1 MPKIPLFENTSQ
13 IATQSGVKINP
24 TAGLSVISAEADA
37 DRAITEGMFNILETA
52 VGSGQEYL
60 KQKQEQDQATAR
72 HAYDLWKAEE
82 LPNTMD
88 KLRKEGLAQGYDA
101 TGIFG
106 RKIMPYLDDKAL
118 QDWAKDNNLTVT
130 KEMQQKW
137 DIDKAQ
143 IKRQEIIGVNKILN
157 EKYVAEGKQLAQI
170 QMKKGEFELAE
181 ATLKDLN
188 LSEEDFQ
195 TEMSTGRYGYY
206 ADKIET
212 IKNITELE
220 EIRKTFEDDEL
231 VNFSQTTALR
241 RLANATESS
250 YFANVSIP
258 DVKEAKTLLDDDLL
272 TKDWIEASAMPA
284 EEQQFFKNKLAV
296 KLRDSGLDSKYVK
309 GTAIL
314 NSSGKNISKELGI
327 TQSQYLED
335 TVLMMITKLELGRIK
350 DVKPREYLANIYELI
365 NSTRDDGTKY
375 FKDDFAS
382 ALIDKITKVRGDEN
396 RNGIYTTDAVP
407 NTYNEIE
414 QKALNLLI
422 DQYETLQQV
431 DAAQEVEGFGF
442 ALLQLNEFLDS
453 LRDDN
458 KKNEFAKERGIFV
471 TRNADGEKVYASYED
486 EVRRVVDQAFRGFRI
501 RVSDALMNKY
511 FEPTKIYESP
521 TDKNKDQYLT
531 DEQAVDSF
539 GMTDDELRKNI
550 EDDADKEEKKIKSE
564 KAMKLGVDQLKKQ
577 QGQFGLGSSGYGGIR
592 VGR

>member
-1 MPKIPLFENTSQ
+1 MPKIPLFEDTSK
-13 IATQSGVKINP
+13 IAIQSGVKISP

-37 DRAITEGMFNILETA
+37 DRAVTEGMFNILETA
-52 VGSGQEYL
+52 IGSGQEYL

-88 KLRKEGLAQGYDA
+88 KLRKEGSAQGYDA

-157 EKYVAEGKQLAQI
+157 EKYIAEGKQLAQI

-212 IKNITELE
+212 IKDITELE
-220 EIRKTFEDDEL
+220 EVRKTFEDDEL

-284 EEQQFFKNKLAV
+284 EEQQFFKDKLAV

-314 NSSGKNISKELGI
+314 NSSGEDISEELGI
-327 TQSQYLED
+327 TESQYLED
-335 TVLMMITKLELGRIK
+335 TVLIMITKLELGRI
-350 DVKPREYLANIYELI
+350 DAKPREYLTKIYELI
-365 NSTRDDGTKY
+365 NSTRDDETKY

-453 LRDDN
+453 LKKD
-458 KKNEFAKERGIFV
+458 KKNEFAKERDIFV

-501 RVSDALMNKY
+501 KVSDALMNKY
-511 FEPTKIYESP
+511 FEPTKIYEPP
-521 TDKNKDQYLT
+521 TDENKDQY
-531 DEQAVDSF
+531 
-539 GMTDDELRKNI
+539 
-550 EDDADKEEKKIKSE
+550 
-564 KAMKLGVDQLKKQ
+564 
-577 QGQFGLGSSGYGGIR
+577 
-592 VGR
+592 

>member
-1 MPKIPLFENTSQ
+1 MPKIPLFEDTSK
-13 IATQSGVKINP
+13 IAIQSGVKISP

-37 DRAITEGMFNILETA
+37 DRAVTEGMFNILETA
-52 VGSGQEYL
+52 IGSGQEYL

-88 KLRKEGLAQGYDA
+88 KLRKEGSAQGYDA

-157 EKYVAEGKQLAQI
+157 EKYIADGKQLAQI

-212 IKNITELE
+212 IKDITELE
-220 EIRKTFEDDEL
+220 EVRKTFEDDEL

-284 EEQQFFKNKLAV
+284 EEQQFFKDKLAV

-314 NSSGKNISKELGI
+314 NSSGEDISEELGI
-327 TQSQYLED
+327 TESQYLED
-335 TVLMMITKLELGRIK
+335 TVLIMITKLELGRI
-350 DVKPREYLANIYELI
+350 DAKPREYLTKIYELI
-365 NSTRDDGTKY
+365 NSTRDDETKY

-414 QKALNLLI
+414 QNALNLLI
-422 DQYETLQQV
+422 VQYETLQQV

-453 LRDDN
+453 LKKD
-458 KKNEFAKERGIFV
+458 KKNEFAKERDIFV

-501 RVSDALMNKY
+501 KVSDALMNKY
-511 FEPTKIYESP
+511 FEPTKIYEPP
-521 TDKNKDQYLT
+521 TDENKDQYLT
-531 DEQAVDSF
+531 DEQTVNSF
-539 GMTDDELRKNI
+539 GMTDDELRKEI
-550 EDDADKEEKKIKSE
+550 EDDADKEEKKKKSE
-564 KAMKLGVDQLKKQ
+564 KAM
-577 QGQFGLGSSGYGGIR
+577 
-592 VGR
+592 